1 MKKIVALLLSIM
13 MLALAAA
20 PALADEPYEV
30 SIQFVGLFEENRNIA
45 NVEAALNKITLEKI
59 GCTVDIVPVFIGNLP
74 STTSL
79 GVAGDEKLDIVVA
92 GLTSPLDTMVKD
104 ELLLPLDELL
114 AESDFISVHAPAVD
128 GGAIINADTIAKM
141 KDGVCIIN
149 TSRGANLDED
159 ALLAGLESGKVRAAG
174 LDVYASEPAQNKA
187 LYSHPM
193 VSCTPHIGASTVEAQ
208 KRIGQEIVDIIT
220 KQFEL

>member
-45 NVEAALNKITLEKI
+45 NVEAELNKITLEKI

-92 GLTSPLDTMVKD
+92 GLTSPMDSMVKD
-104 ELLLPLDELL
+104 ELLLPLDDRRKST
-114 AESDFISVHAPAVD
+114 ASPMRSPA
-128 GGAIINADTIAKM
+128 IPTP
-141 KDGVCIIN
+141 
-149 TSRGANLDED
+149 RWLP
-159 ALLAGLESGKVRAAG
+159 ALCTTRPWRS
-174 LDVYASEPAQNKA
+174 SMA
-187 LYSHPM
+187 LI
-193 VSCTPHIGASTVEAQ
+193 CTT
-208 KRIGQEIVDIIT
+208 
-220 KQFEL
+220 L

>member
-114 AESDFISVHAPAVD
+114 AEYGQDAAKATEHVDAAQRINGVTYAISGYSYA
-128 GGAIINADTIAKM
+128 
-141 KDGVCIIN
+141 
-149 TSRGANLDED
+149 
-159 ALLAGLESGKVRAAG
+159 ALAAG
-174 LDVYASEPAQNKA
+174 FVYNKTMA
-187 LYSHPM
+187 
-193 VSCTPHIGASTVEAQ
+193 EQ
-208 KRIGQEIVDIIT
+208 
-220 KQFEL
+220 